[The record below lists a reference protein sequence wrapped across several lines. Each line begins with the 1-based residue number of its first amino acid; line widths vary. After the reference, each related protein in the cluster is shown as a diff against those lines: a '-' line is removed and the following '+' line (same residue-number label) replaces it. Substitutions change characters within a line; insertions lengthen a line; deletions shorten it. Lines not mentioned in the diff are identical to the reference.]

1 MLNRK
6 QRIQSLRRIADMLI
20 HDLAEEEMLFGELNY
35 AMIDNIMTLHH
46 LANTLKNDKY
56 EEADEGSDS

>member
-6 QRIQSLRRIADMLI
+6 QRIQSLRRIADRLI
-20 HDLAEEEMLFGELNY
+20 SDLAEEEMFFGELNY
-35 AMIDNIMTLHH
+35 SMIDNIMTLHH